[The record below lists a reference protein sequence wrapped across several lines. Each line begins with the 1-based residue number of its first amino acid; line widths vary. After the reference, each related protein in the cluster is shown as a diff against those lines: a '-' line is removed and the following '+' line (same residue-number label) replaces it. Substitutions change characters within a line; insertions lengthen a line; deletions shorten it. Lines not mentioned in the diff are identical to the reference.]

1 MEAQAL
7 ARTLEDFLAESR
19 HAVVREA
26 GAVIFDLESSRYS
39 LSADRGKCVLHLWS
53 AERNTVRRVLDAEV
67 RSEVVR
73 LRVQRFGQV
82 RPVVLE
88 ICRSRDPRTPS
99 ALRGARAAYQ
109 QLLERLIPREFAG
122 FRLARLSSA
131 ADLERSFGPVY
142 ARGLLARGNSA
153 FALLGVNSQETQ
165 ASIDASL
172 TFGILWLELCR
183 ERARSACVEGLIL
196 LVPAGASEVARERM
210 AHLNRG
216 AAKWRLFELDERAE
230 TLAEI
235 DSADRGNVATRLVHC
250 PDLAGARRR
259 FADSIE
265 QIQRL
270 CPEAETVV
278 LSPGEISFR
287 LHGLEFARAR
297 AAPQAG
303 SFRPDEEI
311 VFGVGAEETALGEE
325 TWQQFAGWVARLR
338 EARQPRPN
346 RAEVL
351 WRLCPERWLESMVI
365 GDVHAVDPR
374 LDGKFVYSQVP
385 AFSASDRG
393 MIDVLA
399 STREGG
405 LAVLE
410 LKADE
415 DIHLPLQGLDYWA
428 RVRWHQQRGEFERFG
443 YFAGSQLSPEPPLL
457 LLVAPTLHIHP
468 TTDTLLRYLSPE
480 IDCELLAIDEHWRD
494 QVKVIFRKRRCHS
507 ERSDESLP
515 A

>member
-26 GAVIFDLESSRYS
+26 GAVIFDLESARYS
-39 LSADRGKCVLHLWS
+39 LAADRGRCVLHLWS

-67 RSEVVR
+67 KSDLMR
-73 LRVQRFGQV
+73 LRVQRFGQA
-82 RPVVLE
+82 RPAMLE

-99 ALRGARAAYQ
+99 ARRGARLAYQ
-109 QLLERLIPREFAG
+109 QLLERLIPRDFPG
-122 FRLARLSSA
+122 LRLARLSSA

-142 ARGLLARGNSA
+142 ARGLLERGNSA
-153 FALLGVNSQETQ
+153 FALLGVNSQEPQ
-165 ASIDASL
+165 PSIDASL
-172 TFGILWLELCR
+172 TFGVLWLELCR
-183 ERARSACVEGLIL
+183 ERARNSCVEGLIL
-196 LVPAGASEVARERM
+196 LVPAGSSEVVRERM
-210 AHLNRG
+210 AHLHRG
-216 AAKWRLFELDERAE
+216 AAKWRLFEVDERAE
-230 TLAEI
+230 TLAEM
-235 DSADRGNVATRLVHC
+235 DAGDRGNIATRLVHC
-250 PDLAGARRR
+250 PDPAAARRR

-270 CPEAETVV
+270 CPEAEMAV

-303 SFRPDEEI
+303 SFRPGEEI
-311 VFGVGAEETALGEE
+311 IFGIGAEETTLEE
-325 TWQQFAGWVARLR
+325 ENREQFAAWVERLR

-351 WRLCPERWLESMVI
+351 WRLCPERWLESLVI
-365 GDVHAVDPR
+365 ADVHALDAR
-374 LDGKFVYSQVP
+374 LDGSFVYSQVP

-399 STREGG
+399 STQKGG
-405 LAVLE
+405 LAVIE

-443 YFAGSQLSPEPPLL
+443 YFAGSQLSQEPPLL
-457 LLVAPTLHIHP
+457 LLVAPALHIHP

-494 QVKVIFRKRRCHS
+494 QVRVIFRKRPRYGAKFQ
-507 ERSDESLP
+507 LVV
-515 A
+515 